1 MGSLKW
7 VCIYV
12 YAVEKMAQSEGK
24 VCREKPR
31 GSDDACLWIN
41 LMARIVQLGLKMM
54 SPTLYKRKPELR

>member
-31 GSDDACLWIN
+31 GSDDACL
-41 LMARIVQLGLKMM
+41 
-54 SPTLYKRKPELR
+54 